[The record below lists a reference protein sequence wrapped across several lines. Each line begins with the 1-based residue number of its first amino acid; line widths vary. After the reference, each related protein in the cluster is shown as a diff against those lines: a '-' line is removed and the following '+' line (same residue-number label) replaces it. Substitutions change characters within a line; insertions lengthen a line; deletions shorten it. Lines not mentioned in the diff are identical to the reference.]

1 MVSVGQFCSD
11 ACGPSLS
18 RPTLMCILKSVLC
31 NGDALHNTKMQ
42 RPFLLHAPT
51 WASCSCCPEA
61 MLAGGVAVS
70 LFQPCQAGYPARGCL
85 CSLRPELHNSW
96 SVERKQCLCPAYAII
111 WVSLWPLI
119 FTLQH
124 CNPFQGVKCVSNCAF
139 STVYYKIMNH
149 FIRKRP
155 RPCRTS
161 WTSSRRCNFYMYN
174 LYFEWFW
181 TKFFNNLCK

>member
-1 MVSVGQFCSD
+1 MLFTTRKCKD
-11 ACGPSLS
+11 PSCFMLPLE
-18 RPTLMCILKSVLC
+18 RLVPVV
-31 NGDALHNTKMQ
+31 Q
-42 RPFLLHAPT
+42 RPCWLVVLL
-51 WASCSCCPEA
+51 CR
-61 MLAGGVAVS
+61 